1 MGKKLSLAAPNMDS
15 GKRTLVTGVSASA
28 GFLGGRLVRNKVPQ
42 LQTIQAKAALLL
54 VALGIHASIE
64 GDGLEADAIRGVAL
78 GFGVNQAAQLADVVG
93 EKLQE
98 KRDDALVSG
107 ASETVNG
114 LLDMGAALL
123 TDEYVPQ
130 RSPVIEYYDIKDT
143 VNAMDNYAPL
153 NYGQSMSVSALS

>member
-42 LQTIQAKAALLL
+42 LQTMPAKAALLL
-54 VALGIHASIE
+54 VSLGIHASIE
-64 GDGLEADAIRGVAL
+64 GDGLDADAIRGLAL

-93 EKLQE
+93 DKLQE

-114 LLDMGAALL
+114 LLDFGAALL
-123 TDEYVPQ
+123 SDNYVPKG
-130 RSPVIEYYDIKDT
+130 SPVTEFLDVQEV
-143 VNAMDNYAPL
+143 VNGMQDYTAL
-153 NYGQSMSVSALS
+153 NYSQEMSVSALS